1 MSSPRYNVKCKT
13 FSDTSAGCNWLFFLF
28 IQYVIFILVF
38 FSIRVIRVLILTPNS
53 DNNYSNKNKFKLFQD
68 MLSSNE
74 QIPCVRPELDT
85 QKELLCKFHRGDGG
99 QRDLCGDSRDSVELS
114 RWNSY
119 QVKAWVPMVT
129 TCLTWILMNH
139 ILQT

>member
-53 DNNYSNKNKFKLFQD
+53 DNNYSNKKNTFKLFQD

-74 QIPCVRPELDT
+74 QIPCVKPELDT
-85 QKELLCKFHRGDGG
+85 QKEYYANSTGEMGA
-99 QRDLCGDSRDSVELS
+99 SRTYVETVEIQ
-114 RWNSY
+114 WNSPDGTAIRL
-119 QVKAWVPMVT
+119 KLGFLW
-129 TCLTWILMNH
+129 
-139 ILQT
+139 